1 MASPCS
7 ADMRARSALFLL
19 GAVAVGQDQKR
30 WRYYGGAS
38 DAAQY
43 SALAQI
49 DRDNVSQLEVA
60 WTYPTGDNN
69 KYFFNPLVV
78 DGVMYVLARNNSIV
92 ALDAATGKEIWTRPP
107 DPGTTVI
114 TSRGINYWE
123 NKNRSDR
130 RRLFCSNNFL
140 RAIDALTRQPVPSF
154 GSN

>member
-19 GAVAVGQDQKR
+19 VAVAVGQDHKT
-30 WRYYGGAS
+30 WRDYGGAS

-69 KYFFNPLVV
+69 NYFFNPLAVA
-78 DGVMYVLARNNSIV
+78 GVMYVLPRDNSIG
-92 ALDAATGKEIWTRPP
+92 ALDAASGNGTSPGTP
-107 DPGTTVI
+107 DP
-114 TSRGINYWE
+114 
-123 NKNRSDR
+123 
-130 RRLFCSNNFL
+130 
-140 RAIDALTRQPVPSF
+140 
-154 GSN
+154 